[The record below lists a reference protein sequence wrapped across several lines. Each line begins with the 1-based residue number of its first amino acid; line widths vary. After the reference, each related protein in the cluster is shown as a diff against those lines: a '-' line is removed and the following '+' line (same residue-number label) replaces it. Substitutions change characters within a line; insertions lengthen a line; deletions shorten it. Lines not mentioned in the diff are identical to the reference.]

1 MIFVKMTELS
11 EHDEAILN
19 SVLYPNLPFSDVTDA
34 SKLQDVEEDTPEI
47 EKTKKM
53 EIEAIKLAENGKL
66 DEALST
72 LTEALKI
79 TPNRASIYN
88 NRAHVYQFQKKFSEA
103 FDDLTKAI
111 ELAGTIQKKTLSQA
125 LCQRGTLHRRESR
138 FELAR
143 EDFEIAAQMGNQF
156 AKSQVGTFLEL
167 FLLLHFSFQLV
178 ELNPYAAL
186 CNQMLRKVM
195 DTL

>member
-1 MIFVKMTELS
+1 MTELS

-156 AKSQVGTFLEL
+156 AKSQ
-167 FLLLHFSFQLV
+167 LV

>member
-1 MIFVKMTELS
+1 VISSICSCSSELRVGALS
-11 EHDEAILN
+11 
-19 SVLYPNLPFSDVTDA
+19 
-34 SKLQDVEEDTPEI
+34 QDVEEDTPEI

>member
-1 MIFVKMTELS
+1 
-11 EHDEAILN
+11 LN
-19 SVLYPNLPFSDVTDA
+19 VL
-34 SKLQDVEEDTPEI
+34 
-47 EKTKKM
+47 
-53 EIEAIKLAENGKL
+53 
-66 DEALST
+66 
-72 LTEALKI
+72 
-79 TPNRASIYN
+79 
-88 NRAHVYQFQKKFSEA
+88 EA

-156 AKSQVGTFLEL
+156 AKSQVGIFLEL
-167 FLLLHFSFQLV
+167 FVLLHFSFQLV